1 MLKMY
6 NTVGEQDP
14 DDLLYPRIWSVEPVD
29 FILSHEAT
37 WAKELSDS
45 KSWKITQKNWVRWFL
60 SVNAIGTKKL
70 LLVQHT

>member
-37 WAKELSDS
+37 WAKELSD
-45 KSWKITQKNWVRWFL
+45 
-60 SVNAIGTKKL
+60 
-70 LLVQHT
+70 

>member
-45 KSWKITQKNWVRWFL
+45 KSWKITKN
-60 SVNAIGTKKL
+60 TE
-70 LLVQHT
+70 